1 MSSQTHAV
9 IPASVPASI
18 GGIDEAGRGPLAGPV
33 VAAVV
38 VLRAGERLAGV
49 RDSKTLTPR
58 RREALAAEIRVAAL
72 AWSIGLAGPDE
83 IDRHNIL
90 NATFLAMAR
99 AVEALPILPDHI
111 RVDGNRA
118 PELPSYAGVVEPV
131 VRGDGSCPVIA
142 AASIIAKVHRD
153 QLMLEL
159 DARFPE
165 YGFREH
171 KGYPT
176 PAHFEALERF
186 GPCVAHRQSFAPVR
200 RALARQAGS
209 RR

>member
-1 MSSQTHAV
+1 MSIQTHAV
-9 IPASVPASI
+9 EPERILACI

-38 VLRAGERLAGV
+38 VLRAGERLPGV
-49 RDSKTLTPR
+49 RDSKTLSPAR
-58 RREALAAEIRVAAL
+58 RVALAAEIRSAAVAWAV
-72 AWSIGLAGPDE
+72 GLAGPDE

-90 NATFLAMAR
+90 NATFLAMRR
-99 AVEALPILPDHI
+99 AVEALPMLPDHI

-118 PELPSYAGVVEPV
+118 PPLPGYPRSVETV
-131 VRGDGSCPVIA
+131 VRGDQICPVIG

-176 PAHFEALERF
+176 RFHCEALERL
-186 GPCVAHRQSFAPVR
+186 GPCAAHRRSFAPVR

-209 RR
+209 SA

>member
-1 MSSQTHAV
+1 MRSQTQSLLFE
-9 IPASVPASI
+9 SVPASV

-38 VLRAGERLAGV
+38 VLRAGERLPGV
-49 RDSKTLTPR
+49 RDSKTLSPR
-58 RREALAAEIRVAAL
+58 RRESLAAEIRAGAL
-72 AWSIGLAGPDE
+72 AWAVGLASPDE

-99 AVEALPILPDHI
+99 AVDALPALPDRI
-111 RVDGNRA
+111 RVDGDRV
-118 PELPSYAGVVEPV
+118 PPLPRYAGPVEAV
-131 VRGDGSCPVIA
+131 VRGDRSCPVIG

-176 PAHFEALERF
+176 QLHCVALERL
-186 GPCVAHRQSFAPVR
+186 GPCAAHRRSFAPVR
-200 RALARQAGS
+200 RALSKQAGAA
-209 RR
+209 